1 MFDYT
6 ENNFCLAN
14 WRVQIYHLQCLVL
27 CSIHSGLS
35 RSGRQCLM
43 SKLIDVAWP
52 SICFVSVLVSVPLVD
67 MTAVSWVLAPRDWLS
82 ISSHSPLLQSP
93 TNAYSHTY
101 TAIDGYYIVGND
113 KYSTKYI
120 VVLSRVVWKIN
131 SKKLN
136 IPWVR
141 CVRIFYTLWYVGGGW
156 VGKEAPCM

>member
-1 MFDYT
+1 MSLSFNCSQLLVLPLDPRMKYLLVLVA
-6 ENNFCLAN
+6 NIRFYCCLAN
-14 WRVQIYHLQCLVL
+14 WQDQIYHLQCLVL

-101 TAIDGYYIVGND
+101 TAIAGYY
-113 KYSTKYI
+113 
-120 VVLSRVVWKIN
+120 VVV
-131 SKKLN
+131 N
-136 IPWVR
+136 IE
-141 CVRIFYTLWYVGGGW
+141 IFSQIYFWI
-156 VGKEAPCM
+156 E